1 MDTSAAIDVDLDD
14 WVGREE
20 QSSDV
25 LYPTPA
31 RALALTL
38 DQRDDHLVKGAR
50 LPELWHWLYFL
61 PLVPTSELGVD
72 GHPRRGGFLPPIAL
86 ERRMWAGGR
95 LTFHRDLHLGE
106 RVIRTSR
113 IVSIEPKQSRAGP
126 MVLITVGHEVA
137 SDDGLAVEEE
147 QDIVYLPKP
156 RSYAAPPAT
165 PVGDDVAWT
174 DEVRLDPVLLFRFS
188 ALTFN
193 SHRIHYDLPYATQEE
208 HYPDLVVH
216 GPLQAVLLMDA
227 AARHH
232 PDRRAARFAFR
243 ATRPIFASDRCL
255 ISGRTIGGGLEVVTA
270 NGAGDIAMRAEI
282 RWDAGEDDGVVTS

>member
-14 WVGREE
+14 WVGRDE

-38 DQRDDHLVKGAR
+38 DQRADHLVPGAR

-95 LTFHRDLHLGE
+95 LTFHRDLHLGQP
-106 RVIRTSR
+106 VTRTSQIR
-113 IVSIEPKQSRAGP
+113 SAETKHSRAGP
-126 MVLITVGHEVA
+126 MVLITVRHDIA
-137 SDDGLAVEEE
+137 SEEGLAVEEE

-156 RSYAAPPAT
+156 GSYVAPPAN
-165 PVGDDVAWT
+165 PVDDDVEWT
-174 DEVRLDPVLLFRFS
+174 EEVRVDPVLLFRFS

-193 SHRIHYDLPYATQEE
+193 SHRIHYDLPYATGQE

-216 GPLQAVLLMDA
+216 GPLQAVLLMES
-227 AARHH
+227 ARAHL
-232 PDRRAARFAFR
+232 PGKRVAKYAFR

-255 ISGRTIGGGLEVVTA
+255 ISGRPTPDGSLEVVTA
-270 NGAGDIAMRAEI
+270 NGDGDLAMRGEVW
-282 RWDAGEDDGVVTS
+282 WDEAAAM